1 MFDLDRWQQIYS
13 VLKKNKLRT
22 FLTAFGVFWGIF
34 MLVVMLGAGNGMKNA
49 IMKGIG
55 DFATNSFFM
64 WGQETSIP
72 YEGYSKGRS
81 IQFKNKDVDILKR
94 NIEGIDLIA
103 PKLRFWG
110 NSDNSD
116 NVVYGLNSGDYTIHG
131 DYPEMNEIDPSIM
144 LYGRFINK
152 KDIQDKRKV
161 AVIGRRVYQDLF
173 EKNENPVGKY
183 IRVQGVYFQVIGVS
197 KPLNPNISFGGDK
210 EEIVSIP
217 FTSFQQAFN
226 IGDRIGMMAITAKKG
241 VPVSQI
247 EAKTVDLM
255 KKIHTV
261 SPKDDRAIGH
271 FNLEE
276 QFNKIMGLFTGINV
290 LIWIVGTGTLIAG
303 IIGVSNIM
311 LVVVKERTSE
321 IGIQRAIGATPW
333 NIINQILSESAVL
346 TILAG
351 FFGIMVGVG
360 ILGLTNS
367 VLSNSGGEG
376 AMLHNP
382 QISFTIALTALGI
395 LSFFGTLA
403 GILPARRAVKVKPIE
418 AIRTNN

>member
-34 MLVVMLGAGNGMKNA
+34 MLVIMLGAGNGMKNA

-64 WGQETSIP
+64 WGQETSVP
-72 YEGYSKGRS
+72 YRGYSKGRS
-81 IQFKNKDVDILKR
+81 IEFKNNDVEALKR
-94 NIEGIDLIA
+94 NIQSIDLIA

-110 NSDNSD
+110 NNDNTD
-116 NVVYGLNSGDYTIHG
+116 NVVRELRSGNYTIHG
-131 DYPEMNEIDPSIM
+131 DYPEMNQIDPSIM
-144 LYGRFINK
+144 LHGRYLNDN
-152 KDIQDKRKV
+152 DIKNRRKV
-161 AVIGRRVYQDLF
+161 TVIGRRVYQDLF
-173 EKNENPVGKY
+173 DKNEDPIGKY

-210 EEIVSIP
+210 EETVTIP

-226 IGDRIGMMAITAKKG
+226 VGDRIGMMAITAKKG
-241 VPVSQI
+241 VPVSQVEEETI
-247 EAKTVDLM
+247 ELM
-255 KKIHTV
+255 KKRHTV
-261 SPKDDRAIGH
+261 SLEDDRAIWH

-333 NIINQILSESAVL
+333 HIINQILSESMVL
-346 TILAG
+346 TIIAG
-351 FFGIMVGVG
+351 FFGMASGVAVLE
-360 ILGLTNS
+360 LGNS
-367 VLSNSGGEG
+367 ILSNSGGENT
-376 AMLHNP
+376 MIHNP
-382 QISFTIALTALGI
+382 QISFTISMVALGL
-395 LSFFGTLA
+395 LSFF
-403 GILPARRAVKVKPIE
+403 
-418 AIRTNN
+418 

>member
-34 MLVVMLGAGNGMKNA
+34 MLVIMLGAGNGMKNA
-49 IMKGIG
+49 VMKGIG

-64 WGQETSIP
+64 WGQETSVP
-72 YEGYSKGRS
+72 YGGYSKGRS
-81 IQFKNKDVDILKR
+81 IEFKNNDIEALKR
-94 NIEGIDLIA
+94 NIQNIDLIA

-110 NSDNSD
+110 SNDNTD
-116 NVVYGLNSGDYTIHG
+116 NVVRELRSGNYTIHG
-131 DYPEMNEIDPSIM
+131 DYPEMNQIDPSIM
-144 LYGRFINK
+144 LHGRYLNDN
-152 KDIQDKRKV
+152 DIKNKRKV
-161 AVIGRRVYQDLF
+161 TVIGRRVYQELF
-173 EKNENPVGKY
+173 DKNEDPIGKY

-210 EEIVSIP
+210 EETVTIP
-217 FTSFQQAFN
+217 FSSFQQAFN
-226 IGDRIGMMAITAKKG
+226 VGDRIGMMAITAKKG
-241 VPVSQI
+241 VPVSQVEEETI
-247 EAKTVDLM
+247 ELM
-255 KKIHTV
+255 KKRHTV
-261 SPKDDRAIGH
+261 SLEDDRAIGH

-333 NIINQILSESAVL
+333 HIINQILSESMVL
-346 TILAG
+346 TIIAG
-351 FFGIMVGVG
+351 FFGMAFGVVVLE
-360 ILGLTNS
+360 LGNS
-367 VLSNSGGEG
+367 ILSNSGGENT
-376 AMLHNP
+376 MIHNP
-382 QISFTIALTALGI
+382 QISFTISMVALGL

-403 GILPARRAVKVKPIE
+403 GVLPARRAVKIKPIE

>member
-81 IQFKNKDVDILKR
+81 IQFKNKDVDVLKR

-110 NSDNSD
+110 NDNNSD
-116 NVVYGLNSGDYTIHG
+116 NVVHGLKSGDYIIHG

-152 KDIQDKRKV
+152 MDIQDKRKV

-173 EKNENPVGKY
+173 EKNVNPVGEY

-217 FTSFQQAFN
+217 FSSFQQAFN
-226 IGDRIGMMAITAKKG
+226 VGDRIGMMAITAKKG
-241 VPVSQI
+241 IPVSQI
-247 EAKTVDLM
+247 EKQTIDLM

-261 SPKDDRAIGH
+261 SPKDERAIGH

-346 TILAG
+346 TIFAG
-351 FFGIMVGVG
+351 FLGIMVGVG
-360 ILGLTNS
+360 ILGMANS
-367 VLSNSGGEG
+367 ALANSGGEG
-376 AMLHNP
+376 TMLHNP

-403 GILPARRAVKVKPIE
+403 GVLPAKRAVKVKPIE

>member
-34 MLVVMLGAGNGMKNA
+34 MLIVMLGAGSGMKNA

-64 WGQETSIP
+64 WGQETSVP

-144 LYGRFINK
+144 IYGRFINK
-152 KDIQDKRKV
+152 KDIQEKRKV

-173 EKNENPVGKY
+173 EKNENPIGKY
-183 IRVQGVYFQVIGVS
+183 LRVQGVYFQVIGVS
-197 KPLNPNISFGGDK
+197 KPLNPNISFGGNK

-226 IGDRIGMMAITAKKG
+226 VGDRIGMMAITAKQG

-247 EAKTVDLM
+247 EEQTVDLM

-261 SPKDDRAIGH
+261 SPKDERAIGH

-346 TILAG
+346 TIFAG
-351 FFGIMVGVG
+351 FFGIMFGVG
-360 ILGLTNS
+360 LLGLANS
-367 VLSNSGGEG
+367 VLANSGGENT
-376 AMLHNP
+376 MLHNP

-403 GILPARRAVKVKPIE
+403 GVLPARRAVKVKPIE

>member
-22 FLTAFGVFWGIF
+22 FLTAFGVFWGLF

-49 IMKGIG
+49 VMKGIG

-64 WGQETSIP
+64 WGQETSVP
-72 YEGYSKGRS
+72 YGGYSKGRS
-81 IQFKNKDVDILKR
+81 IEFKNKDLDALKR

-110 NSDNSD
+110 SNDNTD
-116 NVVYGLNSGDYTIHG
+116 NVVRELRSGNYTIHG
-131 DYPEMNEIDPSIM
+131 DYPEMNQIDPSIM
-144 LYGRFINK
+144 LHGRYLNDN
-152 KDIQDKRKV
+152 DIKNRRKV
-161 AVIGRRVYQDLF
+161 TVIGRRVYQDLF
-173 EKNENPVGKY
+173 DKNEDPVGKY

-197 KPLNPNISFGGDK
+197 KPVNPNISFGGNK
-210 EEIVSIP
+210 EETVTIP
-217 FTSFQQAFN
+217 FSSFQQAFN

-241 VPVSQI
+241 VPVSQV
-247 EAKTVDLM
+247 EEETVELM
-255 KKIHTV
+255 KKRHTV
-261 SPKDDRAIGH
+261 SLEDDRAIGH

-290 LIWIVGTGTLIAG
+290 LIWIVGIGTLLAG

-311 LVVVKERTSE
+311 LVVVRERTSE

-333 NIINQILSESAVL
+333 HIINQILSESMVL
-346 TILAG
+346 TIIAG
-351 FFGIMVGVG
+351 FFGMAFGVAVLE
-360 ILGLTNS
+360 LGNS
-367 VLSNSGGEG
+367 ILSNSGGEN
-376 AMLHNP
+376 AMIHNP
-382 QISFTIALTALGI
+382 QISFTISLVALGL
-395 LSFFGTLA
+395 LSLFGTLA
-403 GILPARRAVKVKPIE
+403 GVLPARRAVKIKPIE

>member
-1 MFDLDRWQQIYS
+1 MFDLDRWQQIYH

-34 MLVVMLGAGNGMKNA
+34 MLIVMLGAGNGMKNSV
-49 IMKGIG
+49 MKGIG

-81 IQFKNKDVDILKR
+81 IQFKNKDVDVIKR

-110 NSDNSD
+110 NDDNSD
-116 NVVYGLNSGDYTIHG
+116 NVTYGLKSGNYTIHG
-131 DYPEMNEIDPSIM
+131 DYPEMNQIDPSVM

-161 AVIGRRVYQDLF
+161 AVIGRKVYQDLF
-173 EKNENPVGKY
+173 RKNVNPVGKY
-183 IRVQGVYFQVIGVS
+183 IRAQGIYFQVIGVS

-226 IGDRIGMMAITAKKG
+226 MGDRIGMMAITAKKG
-241 VPVSQI
+241 IPVSQI
-247 EAKTVDLM
+247 EEQTVDLM
-255 KKIHTV
+255 KNIHTV
-261 SPKDDRAIGH
+261 SPKDERAIGH

-351 FFGIMVGVG
+351 FFGIMAGVG
-360 ILGLTNS
+360 FLGLANS
-367 VLSNSGGEG
+367 VLANSGGESS
-376 AMLHNP
+376 MLHNP
-382 QISFTIALTALGI
+382 QISFSIALIALGI

-403 GILPARRAVKVKPIE
+403 GVLPARRAVKVKPIE